1 MSINYIFK
9 IVIAGDTNTGK
20 TSFCDLIQGNSFKQK
35 TVPTIGIEFF
45 STMISI
51 DDQMI
56 KTQMWDVSGDIKF
69 RSILKP
75 YFKETCGVI
84 LFYDVSDIDSFHHL
98 TDWINKFI
106 TKDSNIPVII
116 IGNKTDKTRSISRSY
131 AEGFAKEKNYYYDE
145 MSVKD
150 YNNVKNPFRYFI
162 KKIYERKNNID
173 GVRTIIPE
181 KMEQEDEL
189 VSLNCGKCMIS

>member
-51 DDQMI
+51 DGQMI
-56 KTQMWDVSGDIKF
+56 KTQMWDVSGDVKF

-75 YFKETCGVI
+75 YFKGTCGVI
-84 LFYDVSDIDSFHHL
+84 LFYDVSEIDSFHHL

-150 YNNVKNPFRYFI
+150 YNNVKETFRYFI

-181 KMEQEDEL
+181 KMELEDEH